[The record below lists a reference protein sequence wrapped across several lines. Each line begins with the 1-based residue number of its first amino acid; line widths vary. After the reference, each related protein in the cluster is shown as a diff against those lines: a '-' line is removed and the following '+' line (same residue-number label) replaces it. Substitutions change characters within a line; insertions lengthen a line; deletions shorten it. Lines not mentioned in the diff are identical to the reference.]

1 MDGGGGG
8 LSQADVVLCDVV
20 GRLVLG
26 DLHAGAHVA
35 LPVEEEGEGAGQ
47 VLAGRQTERP
57 ALHIWMLHLFISS
70 EMVSAD
76 HDFQEEILID
86 MDK

>member
-8 LSQADVVLCDVV
+8 LRQLDVVLCDVV

-47 VLAGRQTERP
+47 VLAGEADRETNVIYLNIR
-57 ALHIWMLHLFISS
+57 ALL
-70 EMVSAD
+70 
-76 HDFQEEILID
+76 
-86 MDK
+86 